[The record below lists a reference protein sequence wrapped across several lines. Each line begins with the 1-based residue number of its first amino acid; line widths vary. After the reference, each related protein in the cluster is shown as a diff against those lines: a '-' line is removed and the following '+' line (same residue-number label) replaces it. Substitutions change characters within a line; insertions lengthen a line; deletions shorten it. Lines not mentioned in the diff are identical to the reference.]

1 MKRSLKQ
8 HKPLILFL
16 AFAGLLVLVLRLL
29 NGFCMLRTLTGIPC
43 PGCGM
48 TRAVLSALRGD
59 FRAAFAYHP
68 LWVTLPL
75 LAWLVFCSV
84 LPQYRKAAIDKLH
97 AHFPCITQ
105 AGYRRAE
112 TVLSVLLLCAFLC
125 VYAVRLGMGWRGI

>member
-8 HKPLILFL
+8 YKSLVLFL
-16 AFAGLLVLVLRLL
+16 ACAGLLVLVLRLL

-48 TRAVLSALRGD
+48 TRAVLSALHGD
-59 FRAAFAYHP
+59 FGAAFAYHP

-75 LAWLVFCSV
+75 LAWLVFRSV
-84 LPQYRKAAIDKLH
+84 FPQYCEAMIDRLH
-97 AHFPCITQ
+97 AHFPRITQ

-112 TVLSVLLLCAFLC
+112 TILSVLLLCAFLC
-125 VYAVRLGMGWRGI
+125 VYAVRLCMGWRGI